1 MPHVRMLRSEPN
13 LVSIPVEEAI
23 YCENCET
30 VMNSHH
36 ERCGRCGSKRIL
48 RLAALI
54 DGPPSGP
61 DSGPALAGCIAP
73 VLLLDVAKAA

>member
-1 MPHVRMLRSEPN
+1 MRNVRMLRTEPN
-13 LVSIPVEEAI
+13 LVSIPVEQAI

-30 VMNSHH
+30 VTNSHR
-36 ERCGRCGSKRIL
+36 ERCGRCGSDRVL

-61 DSGPALAGCIAP
+61 ESGPAPAGCIAP

>member
-1 MPHVRMLRSEPN
+1 MRNARMLRPEPN

-30 VMNSHH
+30 VTNSHR
-36 ERCGRCGSKRIL
+36 ERCGRCGSERVL

-54 DGPPSGP
+54 DRPPVGP
-61 DSGPALAGCIAP
+61 DSGPALAGRIAP
-73 VLLLDVAKAA
+73 ALQLALVKAA

>member
-1 MPHVRMLRSEPN
+1 MRNVRMLRPEAN

-23 YCENCET
+23 YCENCEMVT
-30 VMNSHH
+30 NSHC
-36 ERCGRCGSKRIL
+36 ECCGRCGSVRVL
-48 RLAALI
+48 RLIALI

-61 DSGPALAGCIAP
+61 DSGPAPAGCIAP

>member
-1 MPHVRMLRSEPN
+1 MRNVRMLRPEPN
-13 LVSIPVEEAI
+13 LVSIPVEQAI

-30 VMNSHH
+30 VTNSRR
-36 ERCGRCGSKRIL
+36 ERCGRCGSERVL

-61 DSGPALAGCIAP
+61 ESGPALVGCTAP
-73 VLLLDVAKAA
+73 ALQLYMARAA

>member
-1 MPHVRMLRSEPN
+1 MRNVRMLRPEPN

-30 VMNSHH
+30 VTNSRR
-36 ERCGRCGSKRIL
+36 ERCGRCGSERVL

-61 DSGPALAGCIAP
+61 DSGPALVGYITP
-73 VLLLDVAKAA
+73 VLQLEVARSA

>member
-1 MPHVRMLRSEPN
+1 MRNVRMLRPEPN

-30 VMNSHH
+30 VTNSHR
-36 ERCGRCGSKRIL
+36 ERCGRCGSERVL

-61 DSGPALAGCIAP
+61 ESGPGLVGCTAP
-73 VLLLDVAKAA
+73 VLQLQVARAA

>member
-1 MPHVRMLRSEPN
+1 MRNVRMLRPEPN

-30 VMNSHH
+30 VTNSHSV
-36 ERCGRCGSKRIL
+36 RCGICGSDSVR
-48 RLAALI
+48 RLAVLI

-61 DSGPALAGCIAP
+61 DSGPARQGSIAP
-73 VLLLDVAKAA
+73 VLCLEVARVA

>member
-1 MPHVRMLRSEPN
+1 MRNVRMLRPEPN
-13 LVSIPVEEAI
+13 LVSIPVEQAI

-30 VMNSHH
+30 VTNSRR
-36 ERCGRCGSKRIL
+36 ERCGRCGSERVL

-61 DSGPALAGCIAP
+61 ESGPALVGCSAP
-73 VLLLDVAKAA
+73 ALQLDMARAA

>member
-1 MPHVRMLRSEPN
+1 MRNVRMLRPEPD

-23 YCENCET
+23 YCENCEMVT
-30 VMNSHH
+30 NSHR
-36 ERCGRCGSKRIL
+36 ERCGRCGSGHVL

-61 DSGPALAGCIAP
+61 ESGPALVACVAP
-73 VLLLDVAKAA
+73 VLQLEVARAA

>member
-1 MPHVRMLRSEPN
+1 MRNVRMLRPEPN
-13 LVSIPVEEAI
+13 LISIPLEQAI

-30 VMNSHH
+30 VTNSRR
-36 ERCGRCGSKRIL
+36 ERCGRCGSERVL

-61 DSGPALAGCIAP
+61 ESGPALVGCPAP
-73 VLLLDVAKAA
+73 ALQLDMARAA

>member
-1 MPHVRMLRSEPN
+1 MRNVRMLRPEPN

-30 VMNSHH
+30 VTNSHR
-36 ERCGRCGSKRIL
+36 ERCGRCGSERVL

-61 DSGPALAGCIAP
+61 KSGPAPAGCIAP

>member
-1 MPHVRMLRSEPN
+1 MHNVRMLRPEPN
-13 LVSIPVEEAI
+13 LVSIPVERAI

-30 VMNSHH
+30 VTNSNRA
-36 ERCGRCGSKRIL
+36 RCGKCGSERVF

-61 DSGPALAGCIAP
+61 SSGPALAGCIAP
-73 VLLLDVAKAA
+73 ALQLDVVRAA